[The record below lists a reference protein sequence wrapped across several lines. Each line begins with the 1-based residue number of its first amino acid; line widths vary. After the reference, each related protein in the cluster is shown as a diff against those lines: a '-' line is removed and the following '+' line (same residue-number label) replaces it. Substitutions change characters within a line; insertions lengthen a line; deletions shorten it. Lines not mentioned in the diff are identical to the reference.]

1 MLTGKRFRLKT
12 PILGIETIDAKRV
25 AVEIP
30 EGATVE
36 VTAGPSQTDRRMVD
50 VLWSARTVVMFAQD
64 IRERAEEI
72 TKKRT
77 ASAGVRLT
85 RSPVP

>member
-12 PILGIETIDAKRV
+12 AILGIETIDARRV

-30 EGATVE
+30 KGATVE

-50 VLWSARTVVMFAQD
+50 TLWNGRTVVMFAQD
-64 IRERAEEI
+64 ITERAEQ
-72 TKKRT
+72 
-77 ASAGVRLT
+77 VT
-85 RSPVP
+85 RKVANR